1 MNFPRTTYVSPS
13 VGKSW
18 EDWVSKRRPSV
29 AVVMAALLVGACAC
43 KTSEAGTNGKDGTKA
58 PDAQVRI
65 TPASGEAKARPDQ
78 GITVATTGARLD
90 QVNAVQ
96 GSATVPG
103 AFNADHTQ
111 WKSTW
116 TLKPGAAYSVNA
128 TGKSSHGK
136 TVSATSRFTAQRVT
150 DTFTISDVTPMD
162 GETVGVGMPI
172 IVTFNRAIANRA
184 WVEKALEV
192 TSDRH
197 DVGAWHWLSDQQV
210 VFRTEKY
217 WQPHQTIHFTAHM
230 AGVRGL
236 RGVYGTQD
244 VTKTF
249 KVGASN
255 ITVASAKTHH
265 MRVDHD
271 GVVKRFPI
279 SMGMGTT
286 REYTTASG
294 IHLTKEKAP
303 MVHMVS
309 PGRKKGDP
317 GYYSEDIPLAVRI
330 SDRGEYVH
338 QSPGDYYALGHSNIS
353 HGCVRTSPTGAHWFY
368 KIAQRGDVVDVT
380 GTDRKLEQGNGW
392 TFWTLSWAT
401 WLKGSA
407 LPH

>member
-1 MNFPRTTYVSPS
+1 

-18 EDWVSKRRPSV
+18 EDWVSKRRSAV
-29 AVVMAALLVGACAC
+29 ALVMAALLAGACAC
-43 KTSEAGTNGKDGTKA
+43 RSSEAGTNGKDGTKA

-65 TPASGEAKARPDQ
+65 TPANGDGKARPDL
-78 GITVATTGARLD
+78 GITVTATGGKLE

-96 GSATVPG
+96 GGEPVPG
-103 AFNADHTQ
+103 GFNADHTQ

-116 TLKPGAAYSVNA
+116 TLRPGAAYSVNA
-128 TGKSSHGK
+128 SAKNVHGK
-136 TVSATSRFTAQRVT
+136 TVSAASQFTLRKPA

-162 GETVGVGMPI
+162 RETVGVGMPI

-184 WVEKALEV
+184 YVEKALEV
-192 TSDRH
+192 TSDKH
-197 DVGAWHWLSDQQV
+197 DVGAWHWISDQQV

-255 ITVASAKTHH
+255 ITVANAKTHY
-265 MRVDHD
+265 MKVDHD
-271 GVVKRFPI
+271 GTVKKFPI

-286 REYTTASG
+286 QEYTTTSG

-309 PGRKKGDP
+309 PGRKPGDP
-317 GYYSEDIPLAVRI
+317 GYYAEDIPLAVRI

-338 QSPGDYYALGHSNIS
+338 QSPGEYYALGHSNIS
-353 HGCVRTSPTGAHWFY
+353 HGCVRTSPTGARWFY
-368 KIAQRGDVVDVT
+368 NIAQRGDVVDVT
-380 GTDRKLEQGNGW
+380 GTDRKLVNEQGNGW

>member
-1 MNFPRTTYVSPS
+1 M
-13 VGKSW
+13 
-18 EDWVSKRRPSV
+18 SKRRS
-29 AVVMAALLVGACAC
+29 AVVALGMAVLLAGASAC
-43 KTSEAGTNGKDGTKA
+43 MSSEAGTNGKNGTKA

-65 TPASGEAKARPDQ
+65 TPVSGDDKARPDL
-78 GITVATTGARLD
+78 GITVTASGGKLD
-90 QVNAVQ
+90 QVDAEQ
-96 GSATVPG
+96 GGSPVAG
-103 AFNADHTQ
+103 GFNADHTQ

-116 TLKPGAAYSVNA
+116 TLKPGVAYSVNA
-128 TGKSSHGK
+128 SAKGESGK
-136 TVSATSRFTAQRVT
+136 TVNAASRFTLRKPA
-150 DTFTISDVTPMD
+150 DTFAISDVTPMD

-172 IVTFNRAIANRA
+172 IVTFSRAIANRDY
-184 WVEKALEV
+184 VEKALEV
-192 TSDRH
+192 TSDKH
-197 DVGAWHWLSDQQV
+197 DVGAWHWISDQQV

-217 WQPHQTIHFTAHM
+217 WQAHQAIHFTAHM

-236 RGVYGTQD
+236 RSVYGTQD

-255 ITVASAKTHH
+255 ITVANAKTHY

-286 REYTTASG
+286 REYTTTSG

-309 PGRKKGDP
+309 PNRKPGDP
-317 GYYSEDIPLAVRI
+317 GYYAEDIPLAVRI

-338 QSPGDYYALGHSNIS
+338 QSPGEYYALGHSNIS
-353 HGCVRTSPTGAHWFY
+353 HGCVRTSPTGARWFY
-368 KIAQRGDVVDVT
+368 NIAQRGDVVDVT
-380 GTDRKLEQGNGW
+380 GTDRALEQGNGW
-392 TFWTLSWAT
+392 TFWTLSWSA

-407 LPH
+407 LQH

>member
-1 MNFPRTTYVSPS
+1 MSN
-13 VGKSW
+13 
-18 EDWVSKRRPSV
+18 RRSAV
-29 AVVMAALLVGACAC
+29 ALVMAALLAGACAC
-43 KTSEAGTNGKDGTKA
+43 SSSEAGTNGKDGTKA

-65 TPASGEAKARPDQ
+65 TPANGNAKARPDQ
-78 GITVATTGARLD
+78 GIAVAATGGKLD

-96 GSATVPG
+96 SGRPVPG

-128 TGKSSHGK
+128 TAKDAHGK
-136 TVSATSRFTAQRVT
+136 AVSAASQFSAQKAT
-150 DTFTISDVTPMD
+150 DTFSISDVTPMPD
-162 GETVGVGMPI
+162 EKVGVGMPI

-184 WVEKALEV
+184 YVEKALEV
-192 TSDRH
+192 KSDKS
-197 DVGAWHWLSDQQV
+197 DVGAWHWISDQQV
-210 VFRTEKY
+210 VFRTQKY
-217 WQPHQTIHFTAHM
+217 WQPHQNVTFTAHM

-236 RGVYGTQD
+236 RGVYGTTD
-244 VTKTF
+244 VTKSF
-249 KVGASN
+249 KIGASN
-255 ITVASAKTHH
+255 VTIANSRTHY
-265 MRVDHD
+265 MKVDHD
-271 GVVKRFPI
+271 GVVKKFPI
-279 SMGMGTT
+279 STGMGTT

-330 SDRGEYVH
+330 SDRGEYIH
-338 QSPGDYYALGHSNIS
+338 QSPGEYYALGHSNIS

-368 KIAQRGDVVDVT
+368 NIAQRGDVVDVT
-380 GTDRKLEQGNGW
+380 GTDRKLEPGNGW
-392 TFWTLSWAT
+392 TFWTQSWTT

-407 LPH
+407 LQH